1 MNAMQKSIG
10 FMLLIFSVVT
20 LADDDF
26 SYELSFGNHLELRN
40 SGQEITITAR
50 NDTDKIINCG
60 NFILTDPEFRHDPV
74 GGPTGLA
81 RVWFLPKDEN
91 SGCSVWCSP
100 ISSPPPYVVVLN
112 IGGPLLPGEEKVCK
126 YEVKINTEFMGT
138 ITLSGTNGPIFV
150 TRVHP
155 EIPALSKIGICF
167 LFVLTLFLGVAHFR
181 TKRHRTSGPT
191 R

>member
-1 MNAMQKSIG
+1 MQKSIG
-10 FMLLIFSVVT
+10 VMLGIFSVIA

-50 NDTDKIINCG
+50 NDTDKTINCG
-60 NFILTDPEFRHDPV
+60 YFILTDPEFRHDPV
-74 GGPTGLA
+74 GGFIGLA
-81 RVWFLPKDEN
+81 RLRFLPKDEN

-100 ISSPPPYVVVLN
+100 IASPPLFMVAWN
-112 IGGPLLPGEEKVCK
+112 IAGPLLPGEEKVCK
-126 YEVKINTEFMGT
+126 YEVQIYKEFMGT
-138 ITLSGTNGPIFV
+138 ITLSGTNSPIFV

-155 EIPALSKIGICF
+155 EIPVLSKIGICF
-167 LFVLTLFLGVAHFR
+167 LFILTLFLGIAHIR
-181 TKRHRTSGPT
+181 MGRHKTSGLE